1 VNDHYERYIWEL
13 VRIRGAT
20 PSASEL
26 PTANTSTLMNV
37 CGVRGTIEGGTR
49 RHRDAGDPS
58 TGCFRDPTARVG
70 NALTKEA
77 PESGDGVVTK

>member
-1 VNDHYERYIWEL
+1 VNDHYQRYKGEL
-13 VRIRGAT
+13 LGTRGAA

-37 CGVRGTIEGGTR
+37 CGVRDAIEGGPHW
-49 RHRDAGDPS
+49 HRGWGVPS
-58 TGCFRDPTARVG
+58 TRCFRDPTARVG

-77 PESGDGVVTK
+77 LESDDVVVTK

>member
-1 VNDHYERYIWEL
+1 MNDHYERYIWEL
-13 VRIRGAT
+13 VRTRGAT

-26 PTANTSTLMNV
+26 PTANASTLMNL
-37 CGVRGTIEGGTR
+37 CGVSGTIEGGTR
-49 RHRDAGDPS
+49 RHRDGVAPH

-77 PESGDGVVTK
+77 LKSDVVVVTK